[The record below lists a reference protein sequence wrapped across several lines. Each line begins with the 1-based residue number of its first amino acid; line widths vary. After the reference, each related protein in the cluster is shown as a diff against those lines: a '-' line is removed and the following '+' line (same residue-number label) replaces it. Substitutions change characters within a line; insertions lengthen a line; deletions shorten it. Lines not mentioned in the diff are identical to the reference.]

1 MADRRSGT
9 YGLRRAAPKKINQDY
24 AYFGLRKDEPDCKR
38 AKESEEAHIE
48 ILSSP
53 DGKKGRG
60 RPRKIDPSLPETS
73 KVDKFKASVEQELES
88 SAVVIDQMLG
98 EEENDELMPSEEIVE
113 QIIPYETSAEYTMD
127 GETIQIIDFPINLD
141 TLDGAKKLDLDAA
154 GVEINEER
162 IECHECHKVL
172 KPSSYRQHLKTHLG
186 SKPHECELCPAR
198 FTRRG
203 DVERHIRIV
212 HKKVKPFKCHKCPRA
227 FGDKKNLRF
236 VFNFNYL
243 LNCDFDSMSG
253 VHLVFRFFLKK

>member
-1 MADRRSGT
+1 MADRRSGN
-9 YGLRRAAPKKINQDY
+9 YGLRRAAPKKINQDF
-24 AYFGLRKDEPDCKR
+24 AYFGLRRDEPECKR
-38 AKESEEAHIE
+38 AKESGEAHIE

-60 RPRKIDPSLPETS
+60 RPRKIDPSLPVTS
-73 KVDKFKASVEQELES
+73 KVEKFKAPVDNELES
-88 SAVVIDQMLG
+88 SAVVIDQLLG
-98 EEENDELMPSEEIVE
+98 EEENDDLPQLMPSEEIVE
-113 QIIPYETSAEYTMD
+113 HTEQIIPYETSEEFIMDGPD

-141 TLDGAKKLDLDAA
+141 NLDGAKKLDLDAA

-162 IECHECHKVL
+162 IECTECHKVL

-236 VFNFNYL
+236 VKNIL
-243 LNCDFDSMSG
+243 SQL
-253 VHLVFRFFLKK
+253 

>member
-1 MADRRSGT
+1 MADRRSGN
-9 YGLRRAAPKKINQDY
+9 YGLRRAAPKKINQDFS
-24 AYFGLRKDEPDCKR
+24 YFGSKQEEPDCKR

-53 DGKKGRG
+53 DSKKGRG
-60 RPRKIDPSLPETS
+60 RPRKIDPSLAVTTP
-73 KVDKFKASVEQELES
+73 KVDKFNVSTDEES
-88 SAVVIDQMLG
+88 NTIVINQLMG
-98 EEENDELMPSEEIVE
+98 EEQNEDSQLMSSEEVVEHTE
-113 QIIPYETSAEYTMD
+113 QIIPYENSSEFILGGPD
-127 GETIQIIDFPINLD
+127 GETIQIIDFPIHLD
-141 TLDGAKKLDLDAA
+141 DLEGKKLDLDSA

-162 IECHECHKVL
+162 IECTECHKVL

-186 SKPHECELCPAR
+186 SKPHGCELCPAR

-236 VFNFNYL
+236 VDYNF
-243 LNCDFDSMSG
+243 
-253 VHLVFRFFLKK
+253 K